1 MSSLSISDISMKA
14 SALILSFSFEEGG
27 GTKEKLLA
35 VKLSKPASLLT
46 TGITGWVLEVGVA
59 RLLHLA
65 TIFEE
70 KRNFNREE
78 GEDKGSHKAQCTF
91 VPSH

>member
-1 MSSLSISDISMKA
+1 MKV
-14 SALILSFSFEEGG
+14 SVSILSSSFEEGE
-27 GTKEKLLA
+27 GTKEKLFA
-35 VKLSKPASLLT
+35 VKLSKPVSLLT
-46 TGITGWVLEVGVA
+46 TGITGWVLEVGAA

-65 TIFEE
+65 TVFEE

-78 GEDKGSHKAQCTF
+78 GEDKGSHKPQCTF